1 LKGPGKVYPSFVWTA
16 VVTALRTSLLV
27 LPFKEIPIFTS
38 MTPCATSLGSLF
50 PTTTL
55 SWFQEHASNPL
66 FRLFT
71 STPVP
76 NTSSLEGQDEID
88 IVEDGKKNIKGIG
101 EDI

>member
-1 LKGPGKVYPSFVWTA
+1 
-16 VVTALRTSLLV
+16 
-27 LPFKEIPIFTS
+27 
-38 MTPCATSLGSLF
+38 MTPGATSRELPF

-55 SWFQEHASNPL
+55 SWSQEHFSNPL
-66 FRLFT
+66 LRLFT

-88 IVEDGKKNIKGIG
+88 IVEDGKKNIKGIC